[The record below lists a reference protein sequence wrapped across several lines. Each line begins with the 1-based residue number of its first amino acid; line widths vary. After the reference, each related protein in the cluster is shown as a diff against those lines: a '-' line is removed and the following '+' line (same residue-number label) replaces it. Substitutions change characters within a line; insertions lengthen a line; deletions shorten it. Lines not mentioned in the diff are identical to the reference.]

1 MIDYEMI
8 LPKGEQNAIKSAD
21 LAARLGFNN
30 TRVLQESIARA
41 RDEGQM
47 ILSSGRGYY
56 LPSSD
61 EEVQRFIKTMEN
73 RAINTL
79 AAIKNARRYLKIVP
93 GQIELT
99 S

>member
-1 MIDYEMI
+1 MFDFEMI
-8 LPKGEQNAIKSAD
+8 LPKGEENAIKAVD
-21 LAARLGFNN
+21 LAARLGFNS
-30 TRVLQESIARA
+30 TRQLQESVAKARA
-41 RDEGQM
+41 EGQL

-56 LPSSD
+56 LPSND
-61 EEVQRFIKTMEN
+61 KEVQRFIKTMEN

>member
-41 RDEGQM
+41 RAEGQM

>member
-1 MIDYEMI
+1 MFDYEMI
-8 LPKGEQNAIKSAD
+8 LPKGEENAIKAVD

-30 TRVLQESIARA
+30 TRLLQASIAKARA
-41 RDEGQM
+41 EGQM

-93 GQIELT
+93 GQMEMT